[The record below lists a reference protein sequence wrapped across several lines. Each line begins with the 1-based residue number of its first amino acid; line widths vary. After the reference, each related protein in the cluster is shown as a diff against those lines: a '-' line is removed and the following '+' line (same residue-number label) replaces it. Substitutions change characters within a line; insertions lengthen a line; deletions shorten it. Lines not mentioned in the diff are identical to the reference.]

1 MKRNAVLLFIYTFIC
16 AVLFVIFIQA
26 PPCEDTIERAE
37 TSPAAPWDLEVL
49 SEPPE
54 FQWIDQTSKTRSL
67 IYMGP
72 PYQDHKQ
79 TRVFA
84 YYSTPG
90 ILKGDPSLDAGL
102 PAMVLVH
109 GGGGRAFEEWAALWA
124 GRGYAAIAM
133 DLAGCGMDG
142 KRLPD
147 GGPDQSDQT
156 KFGNIDQPMT
166 EQWTYHAVANVILAH
181 SLIRSFAEVDGGRV
195 GLTGISWGGYLT
207 CITAGVDN
215 RFKAA
220 APVYGCGFLHENS
233 VWLDWFEKRF
243 TPDQAKKWIRL
254 WDPSMYAGSAVMPM
268 LFINGGRDFAYPPDS
283 HSKTYGLVRS
293 EKNLYYVPDLNHG
306 HIFDRPNELEIFIDS
321 QLKGGEPLPRI
332 TAVHVDQGMVRAK
345 AAARK
350 LTSAVLYFTYDPM
363 RMDHRKR
370 TWTEQE
376 AQLDENVIQCE
387 EPKEAAAWFLTATD
401 DRGATVASELQFPKA
416 E

>member
-1 MKRNAVLLFIYTFIC
+1 MKKAAYGFIKALIC
-16 AVLFVIFIQA
+16 AGLFLSSMQTPQCDVSL
-26 PPCEDTIERAE
+26 ERVM
-37 TSPAAPWDLEVL
+37 TPPWDVEAL

-54 FQWIDQTSKTRSL
+54 FQWLDQTSKIRSM
-67 IYMGP
+67 IYKGL

-79 TRVFA
+79 TSVFA

-90 ILKGDPSLDAGL
+90 VLKGDPSLDAGL

-109 GGGGRAFEEWAALWA
+109 GGGGRAFADWVELWA

-133 DLAGCGMDG
+133 DLAGCSPDG

-156 KFGNIDQPMT
+156 KFGNIDLPIT
-166 EQWTYHAVANVILAH
+166 EQWTCHAVANIILAH
-181 SLIRSFAEVDGGRV
+181 SLIRSFEEVDASRV

-215 RFKAA
+215 RFRAA

-243 TPDQAKKWIRL
+243 TPQQAQKWTRL
-254 WDPSMYAGSAVMPM
+254 WDPSMYAGNAAMPM

-283 HSKTYGLVRS
+283 HSKTYALVQS

-306 HIFDRPNELEIFIDS
+306 HIFDQPPELQIFIDS
-321 QLKGGEPLPRI
+321 QLKNGEPLPRI
-332 TAVHVDQGMVRAK
+332 TSIQCNQGVIK
-345 AAARK
+345 ANAASKRT
-350 LTSAVLYFTYDPM
+350 LTSAALYYT
-363 RMDHRKR
+363 
-370 TWTEQE
+370 
-376 AQLDENVIQCE
+376 
-387 EPKEAAAWFLTATD
+387 
-401 DRGATVASELQFPKA
+401 
-416 E
+416 